1 MYFSD
6 ILYTTM
12 YRRIK
17 GGLSLEKIKSSNI
30 IYVTMF
36 IFFVSIMAI
45 FISIKFYNEQ
55 LTEAIDSQVEE
66 TLGKNCDYAN
76 NNMKL
81 SLQHISEDLSYISN
95 CMTNNGNEPSV
106 QLLNELLSNY
116 SGTIPLTNT
125 HYISASSLAT
135 LTDNDKLTSYE
146 KKILDKFRSGESISF
161 IQDDN
166 NTSFTVAVPLY
177 KEGNIS
183 GLLYSTFPID
193 YFKKHILSSS
203 GIGGIKSYVVTQDL
217 TLLTPM
223 SNYYTLDQALEGYT
237 FPEGITTNT
246 IKKDFEQGKSKSTSL
261 FIDQQKYYMHYSP
274 CEINNWYLISICQE
288 EKAISQISIL
298 SSASR
303 SLYNTVIVVI
313 AILLFL
319 VLAVQ
324 CFINIRNGK
333 NYNRLLLEKACYETA
348 FELTNGVLWE
358 YDIIN
363 DVLTKSDPDQG
374 IMTPLAITEHYS
386 DYMRDSD
393 IIYPDDTMVVRDFF
407 EKIKEGSRC
416 ITVEIRAKDITG
428 TYKWFEI
435 TSTTI
440 KDNNDRPILV
450 IGQSINIDAEK
461 RTLEQI
467 KAAREMDSLTKLYN
481 KETAQEKIA
490 GLIAQESESKIHALL
505 ILDID
510 NFKEV
515 NSTYGYVFGDALLV
529 ELATRLSKHFKID
542 DNILSRIGGDSF
554 LVYLTDISSAS
565 DAINKG
571 KQLLSILQET
581 FNKQDESSHIS
592 GSVGLALYPVDGS
605 SVETLLNK
613 AKIALAYS
621 KDHGSNHV
629 NLYNSAFMTYVDYSE
644 VMDEIRTRN
653 SYQPTNQSIIDSSLI
668 TNAVEIL
675 FDARDI
681 ESSINMILGIIG
693 SYYDFYYIAVVEKS
707 EDDANDSCT
716 YKWRMENNPDMDVDF
731 EILPSTMQ
739 TVDLYNIE
747 NNNIYYCSNLADLRQ
762 RSPSLT
768 ELLKKYSI
776 NGFLVCGISNNG
788 QSLGYIVFT
797 YKDKERIWNEAEV
810 DSISLISKILGGYI
824 FNLRAQARA
833 DRLQR
838 TDPLTNANNLTAFT
852 EYANR
857 LIHSNP
863 STNYVLFY
871 SDINKFKLFN
881 DTYGYTEGDRLL
893 IEFANALK
901 SIMDYDECFGRVNAD
916 KFVGLFN
923 YNNPKHFLG
932 KIRVLHDIMNQ
943 IPKTKNENYRVSI
956 IIGLCPI
963 YDNLN
968 LSVLIDRANIARKS
982 ITNRHKS
989 RYSFFNEAMKSDLV
1003 KQKEIEDLME
1013 ISLSNDDFLVFM
1025 QPKVYLRNKEICGA
1039 EALVRWQHPTKG
1051 MISPND
1057 FIPIFE
1063 ENQFIIK
1070 LDYFV
1075 FEQTCKHI
1083 RKMLDA
1089 KQKVYPV
1096 SVNMSRLHL
1105 GNNDVLTKLKDI
1117 VDKYQVPT
1125 HYLEIELTESALQEN
1140 SGHMFSILFQL
1151 HKMGFII
1158 SMDDF
1163 GSGLSSLNLLRTL
1176 PFDELKLDKDF
1187 FQQGTSTERERI
1199 VITNIVRMA
1208 QDLNMTIV
1216 SEGVETEEQADFL
1229 SSINCDI
1236 AQGYLFA
1243 RPMPMEEYEKIYY
1256 PNIK

>member
-1 MYFSD
+1 
-6 ILYTTM
+6 
-12 YRRIK
+12 
-17 GGLSLEKIKSSNI
+17 
-30 IYVTMF
+30 
-36 IFFVSIMAI
+36 MAI
-45 FISIKFYNEQ
+45 FVSIKFYNEQ
-55 LTEAIDSQVEE
+55 LTDAIDSQVEQ

-81 SLQHISEDLSYISN
+81 SLQHISEDLRYLSN
-95 CMTNNGNEPSV
+95 FMTNNGNEPSV

-116 SGTIPLTNT
+116 SGSIPLTNT
-125 HYISASSLAT
+125 RYISDSSLVA
-135 LTDNDKLTSYE
+135 LSNNSNLTSYE
-146 KKILDKFRSGESISF
+146 KKILENFKRGETISF

-166 NTSFTVAVPLY
+166 DTTLTVAVPLY
-177 KEGNIS
+177 KKSNIT
-183 GLLYSTFPID
+183 GLLYTTFSID

-203 GIGGIKSYVVTQDL
+203 GINDIKSYVTTRDF
-217 TLLTPM
+217 TLLTPI
-223 SNYYTLDQALEGYT
+223 SSYYTLDQALASYSL
-237 FPEGITTNT
+237 PEGITSNT
-246 IKKDFEQGKSKSTSL
+246 IKKDFEQGRSKSTA
-261 FIDQQKYYMHYSP
+261 IYMNNNKYYIHYTP

-288 EKAISQISIL
+288 EDAVSQISIL

-303 SLYNTVIVVI
+303 SLYNSVIVII
-313 AILLFL
+313 AVLLFL

-348 FELTNGVLWE
+348 FELVNGVLWE
-358 YDIIN
+358 YDIKN

-374 IMTPLAITEHYS
+374 ILTPLAITEHYREYIKNS
-386 DYMRDSD
+386 DL
-393 IIYPDDTMVVRDFF
+393 IYPDDMETILDFY
-407 EKIKEGSRC
+407 EKMISGNKS
-416 ITVEIRAKDITG
+416 ITVEIRAKDITE

-440 KDNNDRPILV
+440 KDNNDQPILA

-481 KETAQEKIA
+481 KQTADEKIA
-490 GLIAQESESKIHALL
+490 ELISFEAESRIHALL

-510 NFKEV
+510 NFKEI
-515 NSTYGYVFGDALLV
+515 NTTYGYVFGDALLV
-529 ELATRLSKHFKID
+529 ELASRLSKHFKAD
-542 DNILSRIGGDSF
+542 NNILCRVGGDSF
-554 LVYLTDISSAS
+554 LVYLPDISSAS

-571 KQLLSILQET
+571 KELLSILQDT
-581 FNKQDESSHIS
+581 FKKQDESNHIS
-592 GSVGLALYPVDGS
+592 GSVGLSLYPVDGS
-605 SVETLLNK
+605 SVEILINK

-621 KDHGSNHV
+621 KEHGSNQV
-629 NLYNSAFMTYVDYSE
+629 NLYNSAFMSYVDYSE

-653 SYQPTNQSIIDSSLI
+653 NYQPTNQSIIDSSLI

-707 EDDANDSCT
+707 EDDTNDSYT
-716 YKWRMENNPDMDVDF
+716 YKWRMESNPDMDIDF

-739 TVDLYNIE
+739 TLDLYNIE
-747 NNNIYYCSNLADLRQ
+747 NNNIYFCSTLSDLRQ
-762 RSPSLT
+762 RSPSLAG
-768 ELLKKYSI
+768 LLKKYKI

-797 YKDKERIWNEAEV
+797 YQDKERIWNESEV
-810 DSISLISKILGGYI
+810 DSISLITKILGGYI
-824 FNLRAQARA
+824 FNIRAQAKA
-833 DRLQR
+833 DKLQR

-852 EYANR
+852 DYANR
-857 LIHSNP
+857 LIYSNP
-863 STNYVLFY
+863 NTKYVLLY

-901 SIMDYDECFGRVNAD
+901 SIMDFDECFGRVNAD

-963 YDNLN
+963 YDNLS
-968 LSVLIDRANIARKS
+968 LSILIDRANIARKS

-989 RYSFFNEAMKSDLV
+989 RYAFFNDAMKSDLV

-1013 ISLSNDDFLVFM
+1013 ISLASDHFMVFM
-1025 QPKVYLRNKEICGA
+1025 QPKVYLKNKEICGA

-1051 MISPND
+1051 MISPSE

-1075 FEQTCKHI
+1075 FEQTCIHI

-1089 KQKVYPV
+1089 KQDVYPV

-1208 QDLNMTIV
+1208 QDLHMTIV

-1243 RPMPMEEYEKIYY
+1243 KPMPIEEYEQTYY
-1256 PNIK
+1256 PNVK